1 MPRITFG
8 IIALNAQPFLEYN
21 LRALY
26 PFAHQ
31 IIVVEGAVEAAH
43 SLATPEGHSTDST
56 AEMLQ
61 HFKDAEDPEDKLV
74 VVTAEDEGKPNG
86 FWEEKDA
93 MSQAYASRATGDW
106 LWQVDSDEFYFAN
119 DIEAV
124 CKLLDVDPDISAVS
138 FPYREFW
145 GGFDY
150 IQRGRW
156 YDYEHP
162 AFHRLFRW
170 QPNYT
175 YLDHRPPTVLD
186 GKGRDLRSLKWLS
199 NQDMRR
205 KGICMHHY
213 SYVFPKQAEAKVGYY
228 SHVNW
233 TDAFRDNQSW
243 LEDSYYGLKA
253 PLHIGEKRQDLQWLE
268 RYDGPHPQAI
278 EQMRVDIERGLVEI
292 EKREVQDIEALLNS
306 ATFRIKRQLAAIYL
320 FAFWHARRFVKP
332 ITRAIRRTLFSPE
345 GKG

>member
-26 PFAHQ
+26 SFAHQ
-31 IIVVEGAVEAAH
+31 IIVVEGAVEAAR
-43 SLATPEGHSTDST
+43 SMATPEGHSTDGT
-56 AEMLQ
+56 YEMLKR
-61 HFKDAEDPEDKLV
+61 FREVEDPEGKLV
-74 VVTAEDEGKPNG
+74 LVTAEDEGTENR

-106 LWQVDSDEFYFAN
+106 LWQVDSDEFYFAE

-124 CKLLDVDPDISAVS
+124 CKLLDRDSEISTIS

-170 QPNYT
+170 GENYT
-175 YLDHRPPTVLD
+175 YSAHRPPTVLD
-186 GKGRDLRSLKWLS
+186 QQGRDLRTLKCLDH
-199 NQDMRR
+199 QDMKRR
-205 KGICMHHY
+205 GIYLHHY

-233 TDAFRDNQSW
+233 TDAFRNNQRW

-253 PLHIGEKRQDLQWLE
+253 PLHIGERQQDLQWLE
-268 RYDGPHPQAI
+268 RYTGPHPGAI
-278 EQMRVDIERGLVEI
+278 QQMREDIAKGRLEI
-292 EKREVQDIEALLNS
+292 EVRDSQDIEVLLHS
-306 ATFRIKRQLAAIYL
+306 PTFRVKRRLAAIYL
-320 FAFWHARRFVKP
+320 FAFWHARRFIKP
-332 ITRAIRRTLFSPE
+332 ITRFIRRTFSSQE
-345 GKG
+345 QT